1 MASMFN
7 ALHKLVIRHQPNPL
21 YQTNNEIRQIPQR
34 LGVLL
39 AHPCKVRDLLEQ
51 QLNWNKEPNPLLP
64 VFHRSKYKFSWS
76 HLLKKNNLK
85 RNALQEVPMIVSPGM
100 KSCSSN
106 GGRVWLSK
114 SENSK
119 IAGHFVLKPKFWEQH
134 FESHYSEANV
144 ATDMG
149 GNET

>member
-1 MASMFN
+1 MIDRIGIKLASMFN

-76 HLLKKNNLK
+76 HLLKKSNLK
-85 RNALQEVPMIVSPGM
+85 RNALQ
-100 KSCSSN
+100 
-106 GGRVWLSK
+106 
-114 SENSK
+114 
-119 IAGHFVLKPKFWEQH
+119 
-134 FESHYSEANV
+134 
-144 ATDMG
+144 
-149 GNET
+149 